1 MAAINQPYAG
11 APRTGALQ
19 TPAVDINRW
28 IVLAVFIAGV
38 SALLPVLQNSSVTS
52 RGFDLQSIEQEKLAV
67 LGEISL
73 IETDVARLTSL
84 PRIERRAEEIGL
96 IPSFDPHYVSVD
108 VAGPAPAKIPAEF
121 LPGPAEQSSGSAPW
135 WRSLLDWLAPLN

>member
-1 MAAINQPYAG
+1 MAAINHPYAG
-11 APRTGALQ
+11 TPRSGSLP
-19 TPAVDINRW
+19 TPVGDINRW
-28 IVLAVFIAGV
+28 IVLAVFVVGI

-52 RGFDLQSIEQEKLAV
+52 RGFDLQSIEQQKLAV

-84 PRIERRAEEIGL
+84 PRIERRAGEIGL
-96 IPSFDPHYVSVD
+96 VPAFDPLYVSVD

-121 LPGPAEQSSGSAPW
+121 LPGPVEQSSGSAPW